1 MSVAVGPNGAF
12 SGEDMAKMH
21 LRKTIVDNIEHLIS
35 NTDMKKGDFETKAGV
50 KKGYLSSISDEMST
64 TVPPTMF
71 LVKASELLGVSI
83 DDLVNRNLEELS
95 KDDYLTCTFIR
106 KLINQTDKQEI
117 YWEQQV
123 LEEIEDC
130 IRDGVQPNILYDCYY
145 EDEDKDVVI
154 FYNSPFNSYA
164 SVVGSIYNVSIS
176 GDVRV
181 YIVPVQYTDGTSES
195 ENIDYELYWETYF
208 DPMGG
213 VNIEPV
219 LCSKKSNV
227 INDYLEELYKSI
239 STSIKKSF
247 LSDSSRRI
255 MTNYLKD

>member
-12 SGEDMAKMH
+12 SDEDMAKMH

-117 YWEQQV
+117 YWEQQT
-123 LEEIEDC
+123 LSEIEEKLADN
-130 IRDGVQPNILYDCYY
+130 VLPNSLYESNY
-145 EDEDKDVVI
+145 DEIIDIVFI
-154 FYNSPFNSYA
+154 SYISAFYSYTE
-164 SVVGSIYNVSIS
+164 VVGSIYMVSLAY
-176 GDVRV
+176 DAVV
-181 YIVPVQYTDGTSES
+181 YIVPVKYKEEAHES
-195 ENIDYELYWETYF
+195 EIINYELYMGTFY
-208 DPMGG
+208 DPMSDEE
-213 VNIEPV
+213 IEPV
-219 LCSKKSNV
+219 VCSRKSNV
-227 INDYLEELYKSI
+227 VNDYLAELYKSI
-239 STSIKKSF
+239 SASVKKSF
-247 LSDSSRRI
+247 LSDSTRRI
-255 MTNYLKD
+255 MRGYLED